1 MLLKLISCGS
11 LALVSVLVVTLLQG
25 LRQHNQR
32 IESQP
37 SLDKAWIFHSH
48 DSAVNH
54 ALSIGE
60 VHGET
65 PNVVKL
71 DQ

>member
-1 MLLKLISCGS
+1 MFTKHAERYVLRSCSEGGYLS
-11 LALVSVLVVTLLQG
+11 INAV
-25 LRQHNQR
+25 NQS

-37 SLDKAWIFHSH
+37 SLDKAWIFCSH

-65 PNVVKL
+65 PDVVKL

>member
-1 MLLKLISCGS
+1 MFTKH
-11 LALVSVLVVTLLQG
+11 VERYVLRYCSEGGYLSINAV
-25 LRQHNQR
+25 NQR

-37 SLDKAWIFHSH
+37 SLDKAWIFHCH

-65 PNVVKL
+65 PDVVKL

>member
-32 IESQP
+32 I
-37 SLDKAWIFHSH
+37 
-48 DSAVNH
+48 H
-54 ALSIGE
+54 ALQERMISWRSKHRTAPK
-60 VHGET
+60 VSCSA
-65 PNVVKL
+65 NK
-71 DQ
+71 

>member
-1 MLLKLISCGS
+1 MFTKHAERYVLRSCSEGGY
-11 LALVSVLVVTLLQG
+11 LCINAV
-25 LRQHNQR
+25 NQR

-48 DSAVNH
+48 DVAVNH

-60 VHGET
+60 VLGET
-65 PNVVKL
+65 PDVVKL

>member
-1 MLLKLISCGS
+1 MFTKHAERYVLRSCSEGGYLS
-11 LALVSVLVVTLLQG
+11 INAV
-25 LRQHNQR
+25 NQR

-37 SLDKAWIFHSH
+37 SLDKAWIFHTH
-48 DSAVNH
+48 EGAVTH
-54 ALSIGE
+54 ARWIGE

-65 PNVVKL
+65 PDVVKL

>member
-1 MLLKLISCGS
+1 MFTKHAERYVLRSCSEGGY
-11 LALVSVLVVTLLQG
+11 LCINAV
-25 LRQHNQR
+25 NQR

-37 SLDKAWIFHSH
+37 SLDKAWIFHSN
-48 DSAVNH
+48 DGAVNH

-60 VHGET
+60 VLGET
-65 PNVVKL
+65 PDVVKL

>member
-1 MLLKLISCGS
+1 MFTKHAERYVLRSCSEGGYLS
-11 LALVSVLVVTLLQG
+11 INAV
-25 LRQHNQR
+25 NQR
-32 IESQP
+32 IESQS
-37 SLDKAWIFHSH
+37 SLDKAWIFHSN

-60 VHGET
+60 VLGET
-65 PNVVKL
+65 PDVVKL